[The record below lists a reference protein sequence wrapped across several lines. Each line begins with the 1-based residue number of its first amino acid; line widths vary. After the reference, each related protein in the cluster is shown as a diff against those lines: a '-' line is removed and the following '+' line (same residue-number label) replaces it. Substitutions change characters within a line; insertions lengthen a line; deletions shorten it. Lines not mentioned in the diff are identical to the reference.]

1 MCVLVRVRCCS
12 KRYTVTLGKPPYRCL
27 AFLACNGSIANRYS
41 VYRKT
46 PYGRLIGAVT
56 VRNGKRYAG
65 QLPAVEPIVGLGD
78 VAGVEQLVDPETGE
92 FDADVVETGQSKS
105 QLDRRKQLVAVIE
118 EKGAPTADGLTNV
131 LDMDLERYS
140 GRSYPGFRTLRML
153 LHQC

>member
-1 MCVLVRVRCCS
+1 MSVGGGVCVCVLVRVRCCS
-12 KRYTVTLGKPPYRCL
+12 KRYTVTLGKPPYRRL

-78 VAGVEQLVDPETGE
+78 VAGVEQLVDPE
-92 FDADVVETGQSKS
+92 V
-105 QLDRRKQLVAVIE
+105 DRLLGSASIPVGGRLS
-118 EKGAPTADGLTNV
+118 GDNV
-131 LDMDLERYS
+131 L
-140 GRSYPGFRTLRML
+140 YPTHMVWFSDIPL
-153 LHQC
+153 CAI